1 MVDAAVRA
9 AHSAG
14 GTVML
19 LDESGEDSCC
29 CVTAVPGV
37 VCTVTCGHTLF
48 EAEATAPPGL
58 EADSGDKKLIAVP
71 LELAR
76 RWRGCPCK
84 LWP

>member
-9 AHSAG
+9 AHSVGA
-14 GTVML
+14 TVVL
-19 LDESGEDSCC
+19 LDESVEDSCS
-29 CVTAVPGV
+29 CVIAVPGV
-37 VCTVTCGHTLF
+37 VCTVTCGCTLF
-48 EAEATAPPGL
+48 EAEATALPGL

-76 RWRGCPCK
+76 RQRGCPCK